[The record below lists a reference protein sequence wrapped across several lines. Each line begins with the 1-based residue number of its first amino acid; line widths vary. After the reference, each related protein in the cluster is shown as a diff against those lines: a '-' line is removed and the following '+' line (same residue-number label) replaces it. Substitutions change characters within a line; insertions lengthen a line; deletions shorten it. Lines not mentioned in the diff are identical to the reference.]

1 MTYPRLIA
9 GSMLCLFGSASI
21 WAQTAAPKPATP
33 ARASASGLVATP
45 IAPLVEPSVPSKP
58 VELPGSASGSA
69 PPPELVRVLLTP
81 GGETT
86 LASPVAA
93 KVQALN
99 ASLGAS
105 FARGQTLVSFDC
117 SEPVARLDMAKAEL
131 DGATEQH
138 EAKIRMKGL
147 DQASD
152 VEVAMAA
159 SAVAKFRAQI
169 ALSKAQVQQCT
180 VVAPWAG
187 RVAKLHIKNH
197 MSVTPGQAMLD
208 LVMSA
213 PLKLKIN
220 APSKRLGQITVGSVF
235 DVAIDETGKTY
246 KARVSA
252 VNSRV
257 DPVSQTIEIEAGFVG
272 TFPDLLAG
280 MSGTANFATA
290 KK

>member
-1 MTYPRLIA
+1 MNAVRYA
-9 GSMLCLFGSASI
+9 VLCVLSLSLGTTAWTQTTPPASKAVAAAVNPSPALPPAAI
-21 WAQTAAPKPATP
+21 VTTAASLPAI
-33 ARASASGLVATP
+33 VP
-45 IAPLVEPSVPSKP
+45 I
-58 VELPGSASGSA
+58 
-69 PPPELVRVLLTP
+69 PELVRVLLTP

-93 KVQALN
+93 KVQNLN

-105 FARGQTLVSFDC
+105 FTRGQILVSFDC
-117 SEPVARLDMAKAEL
+117 SEQTARLDMAKAEL
-131 DGATEQH
+131 DGAVEQH
-138 EAKIRMKGL
+138 EAKIRMQGL
-147 DQASD
+147 EQASD
-152 VEVAMAA
+152 VEVALAA
-159 SAVAKFRAQI
+159 SAVAKFKAQI

-213 PLKLKIN
+213 PLKLKLN
-220 APSKRLGQITVGSVF
+220 APSKRMGQVRVGSQFNVT
-235 DVAIDETGKTY
+235 IDETGKTY
-246 KARVSA
+246 AARVSA

-272 TFPDLLAG
+272 THPDLLAG
-280 MSGTANFATA
+280 MSGTASFATT
-290 KK
+290 K

>member
-1 MTYPRLIA
+1 MTNRYLIMY
-9 GSMLCLFGSASI
+9 SMIYLFGSAGV
-21 WAQTAAPKPATP
+21 WAQTTAPKTATP
-33 ARASASGLVATP
+33 ARVPASGLVA
-45 IAPLVEPSVPSKP
+45 APVVPPVEQSAPNKP
-58 VELPGSASGSA
+58 VELPTSATSSA
-69 PPPELVRVLLTP
+69 PTPELVRVLLTP

-99 ASLGAS
+99 ATLGAS

-117 SEPVARLDMAKAEL
+117 SEPLARLDMAKAEL

-138 EAKIRMKGL
+138 EAKIRMQGL

-213 PLKLKIN
+213 PLKLKVN
-220 APSKRLGQITVGSVF
+220 APSKRMGQVKVGSLF

-272 TFPDLLAG
+272 THSDLLAG
-280 MSGTANFATA
+280 MSGTANFALA

>member
-1 MTYPRLIA
+1 MTAARYAVICMLGLVWGA
-9 GSMLCLFGSASI
+9 GV
-21 WAQTAAPKPATP
+21 WAQTTPSAIKTVAAAVNPSASPSPNAPAT
-33 ARASASGLVATP
+33 ATLAAS
-45 IAPLVEPSVPSKP
+45 
-58 VELPGSASGSA
+58 LPGTLPA
-69 PPPELVRVLLTP
+69 PELVRVLLTP

-93 KVQALN
+93 KVQSLN

-105 FARGQTLVSFDC
+105 FARGQILVSFDC
-117 SEPVARLDMAKAEL
+117 SEQTARLDMAKAEL
-131 DGATEQH
+131 DGAVEQH
-138 EAKIRMKGL
+138 EAKIRMQGL
-147 DQASD
+147 EQASD
-152 VEVAMAA
+152 VEVALAA

-187 RVAKLHIKNH
+187 RVAKLHIKNY

-213 PLKLKIN
+213 PLKLKLN
-220 APSKRLGQITVGSVF
+220 APSRRMGQVKVGSQFNVT
-235 DVAIDETGKTY
+235 IDETGKTY
-246 KARVSA
+246 IARVSA

-272 TFPDLLAG
+272 AHQELLAG
-280 MSGTANFATA
+280 MSGTANFAATR
-290 KK
+290 

>member
-1 MTYPRLIA
+1 MNAVRYALMCVLGLSLGTA
-9 GSMLCLFGSASI
+9 A
-21 WAQTAAPKPATP
+21 WAQTTPPASKALTVPANPPTTTPVAAGAGLPA
-33 ARASASGLVATP
+33 
-45 IAPLVEPSVPSKP
+45 IVPT
-58 VELPGSASGSA
+58 
-69 PPPELVRVLLTP
+69 PELVRVLLTP

-93 KVQALN
+93 KVQNLN

-105 FARGQTLVSFDC
+105 FSRGQTLVSFDC
-117 SEPVARLDMAKAEL
+117 SEQTARLDMAKAEL
-131 DGATEQH
+131 DGAVEQH
-138 EAKIRMKGL
+138 EAKIRMQGL
-147 DQASD
+147 EQASD
-152 VEVAMAA
+152 VEVALGA

-213 PLKLKIN
+213 PLKLKLN
-220 APSKRLGQITVGSVF
+220 APSKRMGQVRVGSQFNVT
-235 DVAIDETGKTY
+235 IDETGKTY
-246 KARVSA
+246 AARVSA

-257 DPVSQTIEIEAGFVG
+257 DPVSQTIEMEAGFVG
-272 TFPDLLAG
+272 THPDLLAG
-280 MSGTANFATA
+280 MSGTASFATT
-290 KK
+290 K

>member
-1 MTYPRLIA
+1 MTRTRYAVMCALGLA
-9 GSMLCLFGSASI
+9 LGTGA
-21 WAQTAAPKPATP
+21 WAQTTQAAA
-33 ARASASGLVATP
+33 VP
-45 IAPLVEPSVPSKP
+45 IA
-58 VELPGSASGSA
+58 
-69 PPPELVRVLLTP
+69 ELVRVLLTP

-93 KVQALN
+93 KVQNLN
-99 ASLGAS
+99 ATLGAS

-117 SEPVARLDMAKAEL
+117 SEQTARLDMAKAEL
-131 DGATEQH
+131 DGAVEQH
-138 EAKIRMKGL
+138 EAKIRMQGL
-147 DQASD
+147 EQASD

-213 PLKLKIN
+213 PLKLKLN
-220 APSKRLGQITVGSVF
+220 APSKRMGQVKVGSLFNVT
-235 DVAIDETGKTY
+235 IDETGKTY
-246 KARVSA
+246 KARVAA

-257 DPVSQTIEIEAGFVG
+257 DPVSQTIEIEAAFVG
-272 TFPDLLAG
+272 AHADLLAG
-280 MSGTANFATA
+280 MSGTADFATT
-290 KK
+290 K

>member
-1 MTYPRLIA
+1 MICIRDAVICALILVVGA
-9 GSMLCLFGSASI
+9 DA
-21 WAQTAAPKPATP
+21 WAQTTQ
-33 ARASASGLVATP
+33 TT
-45 IAPLVEPSVPSKP
+45 SVP
-58 VELPGSASGSA
+58 A
-69 PPPELVRVLLTP
+69 PDLVRVLLTP

-93 KVQALN
+93 KIQSLN
-99 ASLGAS
+99 ATLGAR
-105 FARGQTLVSFDC
+105 FASGQTLVSFDC
-117 SEPVARLDMAKAEL
+117 SEQTARLDMAKAEL
-131 DGATEQH
+131 DGAVEQH

-147 DQASD
+147 EQASD
-152 VEVAMAA
+152 VEVALAA

-213 PLKLKIN
+213 PLKLKLN
-220 APSKRLGQITVGSVF
+220 VPSRRMAQLTVGSQFNVT
-235 DVAIDETGKTY
+235 IDETGKTY
-246 KARVSA
+246 KARISA

-257 DPVSQTIEIEAGFVG
+257 DTVSQTIEMEAAFVG
-272 TFPDLLAG
+272 AHADLLAG
-280 MSGTANFATA
+280 MSGTADFATS
-290 KK
+290 K